1 MIKAPAVSTPEE
13 WRTLRLLSLYR
24 LLLIT
29 VLVMIYEGGF
39 GGFFFEL
46 TYPKLFRYTCDAY
59 ALIALLLLL
68 PLLQRHVSLKL
79 QTVSQFVLDTF
90 AIAILVYAN
99 DGAANGLGILLI
111 TPILSG
117 SILLSRRTSALLAAG
132 ATLVMFAEEIL
143 RQSSIGFVASE
154 FTATGLL
161 GLMFFAT
168 ALAANTLSQRARRG
182 EAMALQAGSDLANMA
197 RLNER
202 IIENMHSGVL
212 VVDAQRQIRANNAA
226 ALRLLDLDQSLVGNR
241 LPKQLPVLDRALS
254 DWLSGNA
261 LDEPLHM
268 ASRELIP
275 HFSHLAWGANAPM
288 LILLEDAAAVREQ
301 AQQMKL
307 AALGRLSAAIAHEIR
322 NPLAAISHAGQ
333 LLSESSEIRGENQR
347 LLAMIQRHGE
357 RINKIIRDV
366 LDLSRRDAASP
377 SLFPLK
383 PWIIRM
389 AGQYQE
395 GHIHQPR
402 PIELIDLSDDI
413 QVRFDPHH
421 LQQVLFN
428 LLDNSFEHGGGHGIV
443 VMISMGSDENS
454 GQHWLE
460 LRDNGPGIPAAL
472 LDRIFEPFFTTA
484 TEGTGLGLYLSR
496 ELCDYNQARL
506 THVPQTEG
514 ACFRIL
520 FSTDAP

>member
-1 MIKAPAVSTPEE
+1 MTSVSAPEE

-24 LLLIT
+24 LVLIT
-29 VLVMIYEGGF
+29 VLVLIYEGGF

-46 TYPKLFRYTCDAY
+46 TYPKLFRYTCDVY

-68 PLLQRHVSLKL
+68 PLLRRRSSLKL
-79 QTVSQFVLDTF
+79 QAVTQFALDTF
-90 AIAILVYAN
+90 AICVLVYAN
-99 DGAANGLGILLI
+99 GGVANGLGILLI
-111 TPILSG
+111 TPILSC
-117 SILLSRRTSALLAAG
+117 SVLLTRRTSALIAAG
-132 ATLVMFAEEIL
+132 ATLAMFAEELI
-143 RQSSIGFVASE
+143 RQSAIGFMASE

-168 ALAANTLSQRARRG
+168 AAASNTLAQRARRG
-182 EAMALQAGSDLANMA
+182 EALAQQAGSDLANMA

-202 IIENMHSGVL
+202 IIESMHAGVL
-212 VVDAQRQIRANNAA
+212 VVDAQRQVRASNAA
-226 ALRLLDLDQSLVGNR
+226 ALRLLGTDQPLIGRSL
-241 LPKQLPVLDRALS
+241 PQALPVLDQAL
-254 DWLSGNA
+254 DGWLAGDVQ
-261 LDEPLHM
+261 DEPLRLL
-268 ASRELIP
+268 SRELIA
-275 HFSHLAWGANAPM
+275 HFSRLAWGARAPL

-333 LLSESSEIRGENQR
+333 LLAESSEIRGENQR

-357 RINKIIRDV
+357 RINKIIGDV
-366 LDLSRRDAASP
+366 LDLSRRNAARS

-383 PWIIRM
+383 PWMVRAI
-389 AGQYQE
+389 GQYQE
-395 GHIHQPR
+395 GHVHQPR
-402 PIELIDLSDDI
+402 PIELIDLNADL
-413 QVRFDPHH
+413 QVRFDPNH

-428 LLDNSFEHGGGHGIV
+428 LLDNSFEHNGGRSIV
-443 VMISMGSDENS
+443 VMISVGYDEAS
-454 GQHWLE
+454 GLHSLE

-484 TEGTGLGLYLSR
+484 AEGTGLGLYLSR

-506 THVPQTEG
+506 MHVPQAEG
-514 ACFRIL
+514 TCFRIL
-520 FSTDAP
+520 FATDTP